1 MWHILLDVASINT
14 EEILILFSS
23 VCNIPLIR
31 LGLDES
37 VIHFAICPT
46 AVKFPTDSHIFLQHL
61 MEELDALPARLGCR
75 DFRLLTEPTNLNRA
89 NKSAAKKHIMNKAC
103 PGAGHVVCCVLLLF
117 FFCLLSSSS
126 SSSSSSFLSLLLML
140 SSLSWEYGSQK
151 LILYNIF
158 PVSPWQIIDDN
169 CWLSL
174 LVLCWLTLIFK
185 SHDSLIPVS
194 VCCNWPVY

>member
-117 FFCLLSSSS
+117 FFL
-126 SSSSSSFLSLLLML
+126 FVVVFVVIIIIFIFVIVVNVV
-140 SSLSWEYGSQK
+140 
-151 LILYNIF
+151 ILVMRIWKPKTDF
-158 PVSPWQIIDDN
+158 I
-169 CWLSL
+169 
-174 LVLCWLTLIFK
+174 
-185 SHDSLIPVS
+185 
-194 VCCNWPVY
+194 